1 MCRKQGI
8 TESTILDLSDHQ
20 NSDAFSDLEKLALD
34 YAVALSSTPADVPDE
49 LFEALRGHLSE
60 AQLVELTAVIA
71 WENFLARFNR
81 GFDVQAEGFNAGA
94 VCPIP
99 DHHEARLAE
108 ARRATTA

>member
-1 MCRKQGI
+1 MGRAEGI
-8 TESTILDLSDHQ
+8 SESEILGISNPADCDS
-20 NSDAFSDLEKLALD
+20 FSELEKLALD

-49 LFEALRGHLSE
+49 LFEALRGHLKE

-81 GFDVQAEGFNAGA
+81 GFDVKAEGFNVGA

-99 DHHEARLAE
+99 DHHVAIERAE
-108 ARRATTA
+108 KP

>member
-1 MCRKQGI
+1 MGRAEGI
-8 TESTILDLSDHQ
+8 TENEILGISNPADCDS
-20 NSDAFSDLEKLALD
+20 FSELERLALD
-34 YAVALSSTPADVPDE
+34 YAVALSNTPAEVSDE

-99 DHHEARLAE
+99 DHHAARLAE
-108 ARRATTA
+108 TRRATTA